1 MRKNYL
7 MKSKSGKKI
16 IFSGKEIIN
25 RKALELIILIL
36 IYLVPSI
43 SADAEN
49 EMLYSFVCPFFTDF
63 DSISEEEFIDIWTNG
78 VPIAGKVSSIAMTEE
93 TFGRLSIKFGN
104 AHSALIKIR
113 SQKEIAERLERIK
126 STECA
131 IVPTNDLQPNWKQI
145 SIGEQA
151 SAPWDQD
158 YDVHRDLLAV
168 SGEYS
173 ELDFDP
179 EKITTVLLTG
189 TTALART
196 TAYKMIEKGITYPG
210 EKIRDIFENSEIRHI
225 SNESS
230 FWSVCPTPI
239 LASNG
244 KMQFCTPASFIDLF
258 DYLGVNVVELTGN
271 HLRDYDWPPLSETF
285 QILKDHHI
293 RYYGAGK
300 NKEDAAEVLFIEES
314 GNKFAF
320 LGCNIAG
327 PEHVFADENLPG
339 VNRCDM
345 DTLEKQVSE
354 LHAAGYLVIVT
365 LQYYEAYSRTPTEQQ
380 EKDFQ
385 RISDAGAVVVS
396 GSQAHFSQTMKPFDD
411 RFIHYGLGNLFFDQ
425 MDRPVVGTR
434 EEFLDRYVFYDG
446 KLIQVEL
453 ITALL
458 EDYAQPVPMKAD
470 ERQKFLKE
478 IFSYVK

>member
-1 MRKNYL
+1 MR
-7 MKSKSGKKI
+7 SKLGKTI
-16 IFSGKEIIN
+16 NFSGKAVIN
-25 RKALELIILIL
+25 RKVLGFIILIL
-36 IYLVPSI
+36 IYLVPLI
-43 SADAEN
+43 SAEAED
-49 EMLYSFVCPFFTDF
+49 EIIYSLVCPFFTDF
-63 DSISEEEFIDIWTNG
+63 DSISEEEFINIWENG
-78 VPIAGKVSSIAMTEE
+78 VPIAGQVSSIAMSEE
-93 TFGRLSIKFGN
+93 TFDRLSTKFGD
-104 AHSALIKIR
+104 AHSELVKVR

-131 IVPTNDLQPNWKQI
+131 IVPTNDLQPNWKRI
-145 SIGEQA
+145 SIGEQG
-151 SAPWDQD
+151 SAPWDRD

-168 SGEYS
+168 SGEYAES
-173 ELDFDP
+173 DFDP

-196 TAYKMIEKGITYPG
+196 TAYKMVEKGITYPG
-210 EKIRDIFENSEIRHI
+210 EKIKEVFENSEIRHV

-230 FWSVCPTPI
+230 FWSFCPTPI

-244 KMQFCTPASFIDLF
+244 KMQFCTPASFIGLF
-258 DYLGVNVVELTGN
+258 DYLGINVVELTGN
-271 HLRDYDWPPLSETF
+271 HLRDYDWPPLSETY
-285 QILKDHHI
+285 QILNDHNIH
-293 RYYGAGK
+293 YYGAGK
-300 NKEDAAEVLFIEES
+300 NNEDAAKPLFIEES

-345 DTLEKQVSE
+345 DELEKQVSE
-354 LHAAGYLVIVT
+354 LHTAGYLVIVT
-365 LQYYEAYSRTPTEQQ
+365 LQYYETYSRTPTEQQ
-380 EKDFQ
+380 AKDFQ

-396 GSQAHFSQTMKPFDD
+396 GSQAHFSQTMKPFED

-434 EEFLDRYVFYDG
+434 EEFLDRYIFYDG